1 MGLKFYIKL
10 KNINESL
17 NMLLNDIAVV
27 AYVGDCGF

>member
-1 MGLKFYIKL
+1 MDLKFYIKL

-27 AYVGDCGF
+27 AYVGNYGF